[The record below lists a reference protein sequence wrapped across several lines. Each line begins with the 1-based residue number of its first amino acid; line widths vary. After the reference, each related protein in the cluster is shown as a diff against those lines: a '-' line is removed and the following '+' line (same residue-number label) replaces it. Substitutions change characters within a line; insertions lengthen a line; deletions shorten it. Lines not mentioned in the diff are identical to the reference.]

1 MWKTLVD
8 GCFLETRLFASPAS
22 RGREASPH
30 PVVQVIVEFAPAAD
44 EPLWWRPTLRW
55 RRRSEGEFHE
65 HLADVDPVTAAEQ
78 PGRAFRRAF
87 ARRPVELMA
96 GRRSFERGLLY
107 AANGRVGRRTATETS
122 VKAKVRGSASYQV
135 KLWFDEDEDDEPAYE
150 CSCPMGMDGNF
161 CKHAVAV
168 ALVVTDAVAD
178 SNEQAEAVIDV
189 RAYLEGL
196 GPTALVD
203 LLVERAAEDDILDA
217 RLRMSAA
224 RATTTGT
231 PPVAVYRNVIDE
243 AFVVGDYVGYRDMH
257 EYSSNIDAV
266 LDSLQDLLSDGHAEA
281 VVTLAEHAIDRAE
294 DAIGHVD
301 DSDGWMSAIAER
313 LKELHLDACREVK
326 PEPIA
331 LAAKLFERERHS
343 GDLDVFYG
351 AAATYSNVL
360 GKKGAAEYRRL
371 AQAEW
376 DALPPLGPED
386 ERQSYGSRRFRI
398 TQIMQTLAELTGDVD
413 AVVDVLARD
422 QSSAYQFVRIVQLFR
437 EAKRYADAL
446 AWAEKGM
453 TLHGGSDSRLLDAA
467 AEEYHRAGRAED
479 AVRICWEAYGD
490 APGLRTYR
498 QLAEHATRAGLWADW
513 HDKALDLLRSRIGR
527 KQSPTKGRATRWP
540 TPGPDSSTLVE
551 VLLYDGD
558 IEQAWVAAQAA
569 GCRRELWQQLA
580 ALREKEHPLDA
591 IPIWQEEI
599 ERQIDA
605 KNNQAYAAAVDLIVR
620 VGRLMKAAGRE
631 ADLPPYTA
639 TLRLKHKPK
648 RNLMKLF
655 DGKRW

>member
-1 MWKTLVD
+1 
-8 GCFLETRLFASPAS
+8 
-22 RGREASPH
+22 
-30 PVVQVIVEFAPAAD
+30 
-44 EPLWWRPTLRW
+44 
-55 RRRSEGEFHE
+55 
-65 HLADVDPVTAAEQ
+65 
-78 PGRAFRRAF
+78 
-87 ARRPVELMA
+87 MA